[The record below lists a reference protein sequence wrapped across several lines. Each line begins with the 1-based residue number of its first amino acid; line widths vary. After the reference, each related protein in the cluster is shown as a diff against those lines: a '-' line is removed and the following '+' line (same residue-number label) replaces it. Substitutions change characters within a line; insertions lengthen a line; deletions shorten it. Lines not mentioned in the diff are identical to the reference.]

1 MDQLN
6 QDSLNRERDTSH
18 EADLR
23 ESETEREWTDGQN
36 QGEVAADEAY
46 HKSIR
51 EQLKRHKNRRTL
63 DQSRRLW
70 ETEFNL
76 RRMSEQELADF
87 VDDLDPMVKGKL
99 WAALE
104 NNRHD

>member
-1 MDQLN
+1 MDQ
-6 QDSLNRERDTSH
+6 
-18 EADLR
+18 EAYRGLETDLR

-46 HKSIR
+46 HKSIQ

-76 RRMSEQELADF
+76 RRMSEQELAEF

-104 NNRHD
+104 NSRHD

>member
-6 QDSLNRERDTSH
+6 QDSLNRERDTSL
-18 EADLR
+18 ETDLR
-23 ESETEREWTDGQN
+23 ESETEREWDEEDKR
-36 QGEVAADEAY
+36 GEERMDTW
-46 HKSIR
+46 SI
-51 EQLKRHKNRRTL
+51 ETQLRH
-63 DQSRRLW
+63 
-70 ETEFNL
+70 
-76 RRMSEQELADF
+76 MSQKALADF